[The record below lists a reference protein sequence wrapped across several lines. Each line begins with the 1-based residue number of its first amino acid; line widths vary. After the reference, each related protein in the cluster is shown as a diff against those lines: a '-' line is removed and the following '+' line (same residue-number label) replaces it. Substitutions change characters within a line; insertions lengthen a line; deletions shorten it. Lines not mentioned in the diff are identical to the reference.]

1 MRKKS
6 LIETNPFLKTP
17 EKYRKALITNIASS
31 TAIETGM
38 PIEEIARMLSEKEKG
53 KPVKNSKSSVQ

>member
-1 MRKKS
+1 MRKKP

-17 EKYRKALITNIASS
+17 EKYRKALVTNIATS

-38 PIEEIARMLSEKEKG
+38 PVEEIARMLSEKEKA
-53 KPVKNSKSSVQ
+53 KPVKKSKGSAQ

>member
-1 MRKKS
+1 MQKKP

-17 EKYRKALITNIASS
+17 EKYRKGLITNIASS

-38 PIEEIARMLSEKEKG
+38 PVEEIARMLSEKEKA
-53 KPVKNSKSSVQ
+53 KPVKRSKSSAQ

>member
-1 MRKKS
+1 MRKKP

-17 EKYRKALITNIASS
+17 EKYRKALIASVASS

-38 PIEEIARMLSEKEKG
+38 PVEEIARMLSEKEKA
-53 KPVKNSKSSVQ
+53 KPVKKSKSSAQ

>member
-1 MRKKS
+1 MRKKP

-17 EKYRKALITNIASS
+17 EKYRKALIASVASS

-38 PIEEIARMLSEKEKG
+38 PVEEIARMLSEKEKA
-53 KPVKNSKSSVQ
+53 KPVKRSKSSAQ

>member
-1 MRKKS
+1 MRKKP

-17 EKYRKALITNIASS
+17 EKYREALITNIASS

-38 PIEEIARMLSEKEKG
+38 PVEEISRMLSEKA
-53 KPVKNSKSSVQ
+53 KPVKKSKSSGQ

>member
-53 KPVKNSKSSVQ
+53 KPVKKSKSSAQ